1 MTEDVVS
8 VVSEPRA
15 TVVFQSAAFN
25 TTEARPHFINPDCF
39 GDDLAKWLIPRFRAA
54 GATTD
59 DEPGQEDFGW
69 YFDFAVDGVDHCL
82 VLSFRPGNDVLPGVW
97 IATVERAR
105 GLLASIFKGRRRGVQ
120 RAAVELVH
128 RVLASAPEIAAVE
141 WHASQDFLRGEENN
155 GSSAP

>member
-1 MTEDVVS
+1 MSAS

-25 TTEARPHFINPDCF
+25 TTEARPYFINPDCF
-39 GDDLAKWLIPRFRAA
+39 GDDLAKWLIPRFRGA
-54 GATTD
+54 GASTD

-69 YFDFAVDGVDHCL
+69 YFDFAVDGVNHCL
-82 VLSFRPGNDVLPGVW
+82 VLLFRPGDDDHPGLWV
-97 IATVERAR
+97 ATVERAR
-105 GLLASIFKGRRRGVQ
+105 GLLASIFIGRQRGVQ

-128 RVLASAPEIAAVE
+128 RALADAPEIAAVA
-141 WHASQDFLRGEENN
+141 WHFSQYFLRGEENN